1 MRKYATH
8 GFTIVELLV
17 VIIVIGILA
26 AVTVAAFSN
35 TQQRS
40 RTAARITAIRSIQKG
55 LESYRTI
62 HGHYPPD
69 VDISTNQPAGFTPV
83 YGDFYEYSVAT
94 NDSWMQVLR
103 QSGTMNKKIVDP
115 KNDNNH
121 HFIYI
126 SYSTGTGSCREPF
139 YMLASQGWEGGYA
152 SMPPD
157 ARTLNCSISG
167 LVTAG
172 WTLDTNRA
180 IFSNLNHPV
189 GE

>member
-1 MRKYATH
+1 MLRYR

-17 VIIVIGILA
+17 VIVVVGILA
-26 AVTVAAFSN
+26 TVSIVAYSN
-35 TQQRS
+35 MQQRS
-40 RTAARITAIRSIQKG
+40 RTAARVMAIRTIQRG

-69 VDISTNQPAGFTPV
+69 IDIGTNQPAGFTPI
-83 YGDFYEYSVAT
+83 YGNAYEYSVAT
-94 NDSWMQVLR
+94 DDSWMRVLR
-103 QSGTMNKKIVDP
+103 QSGSLNNSVLDP
-115 KNDNNH
+115 INNNNH
-121 HFIYI
+121 HFVYI

-167 LVTAG
+167 VVTAG
-172 WTLDTNRA
+172 WTLDANRA
-180 IFSNLNHPV
+180 VFSNLNHPV